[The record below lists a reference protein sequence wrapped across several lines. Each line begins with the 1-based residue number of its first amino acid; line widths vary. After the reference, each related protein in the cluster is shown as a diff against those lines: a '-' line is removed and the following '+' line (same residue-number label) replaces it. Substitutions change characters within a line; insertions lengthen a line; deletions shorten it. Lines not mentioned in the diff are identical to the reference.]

1 MEIALKKNVEMDVQ
15 HDLRALIVT
24 HGIEK
29 VHATLQEMMRKD
41 YEFLTRFFG
50 AHVTPVTVPVTV
62 PIAHEQQTL
71 ESVLTPTKV
80 KNVKIVVKKSEVES
94 IPIPEVIA
102 PAPAPA
108 PTENAMEQPEEKKF
122 RSPIEMKEFQRQA
135 VEKKH
140 AELQAKGITPESIL
154 TKENLTKWI
163 LEEGN
168 SYAWVAR
175 EKAGCPETTVSAIAK
190 NYGII
195 SKIKKRQGMA
205 FAKSR
210 SS

>member
-1 MEIALKKNVEMDVQ
+1 METALKNRVEMNTLQ
-15 HDLRALIVT
+15 QDLRTLVAN

-29 VHATLQEMMRKD
+29 VHTYLHTMMRQE
-41 YEFLTRFFG
+41 YEFLAQFFKVQ
-50 AHVTPVTVPVTV
+50 AQPVPVVST
-62 PIAHEQQTL
+62 PFQEQQTI
-71 ESVLTPTKV
+71 ESMLTPVKV
-80 KNVKIVVKKSEVES
+80 KNVKIVVKKSETE
-94 IPIPEVIA
+94 PEAIPEPVPVA
-102 PAPAPA
+102 PVPV
-108 PTENAMEQPEEKKF
+108 ENTMEQPEEKKF
-122 RSPIEMKEFQRQA
+122 KSPIEMKEFQRQA

-140 AELQAKGITPESIL
+140 AELQAKGIAPESIL

-163 LEEGN
+163 LEESN

-205 FAKSR
+205 FAKNH

>member
-1 MEIALKKNVEMDVQ
+1 MEIALKKNVEMDIHQ
-15 HDLRALIVT
+15 DLRALIVT
-24 HGIEK
+24 HGVEK

-41 YEFLTRFFG
+41 YEFLARFFG
-50 AHVTPVTVPVTV
+50 AHASATVPVTAV
-62 PIAHEQQTL
+62 PVAVPVAHEQQTL

-80 KNVKIVVKKSEVES
+80 KNVKIVVKKSEVEP
-94 IPIPEVIA
+94 IPTPEVIA
-102 PAPAPA
+102 PAPA
-108 PTENAMEQPEEKKF
+108 ENTMEQEKKF

-140 AELQAKGITPESIL
+140 SELQAKGITPESIL

-205 FAKSR
+205 FAKTH

>member
-1 MEIALKKNVEMDVQ
+1 MKIALKKNVEMDIHQ
-15 HDLRALIVT
+15 DLRALIVT

-50 AHVTPVTVPVTV
+50 TQVTPLVTVPVTV
-62 PIAHEQQTL
+62 PVAHEQQTL

-80 KNVKIVVKKSEVES
+80 KNVKIVVKKSEVE
-94 IPIPEVIA
+94 PIPTPEVA
-102 PAPAPA
+102 PVPAPA
-108 PTENAMEQPEEKKF
+108 PTENTMEQEKKF

-163 LEEGN
+163 LEENN

-205 FAKSR
+205 FAKNR

>member
-1 MEIALKKNVEMDVQ
+1 M
-15 HDLRALIVT
+15 
-24 HGIEK
+24 
-29 VHATLQEMMRKD
+29 
-41 YEFLTRFFG
+41 
-50 AHVTPVTVPVTV
+50 
-62 PIAHEQQTL
+62 
-71 ESVLTPTKV
+71 
-80 KNVKIVVKKSEVES
+80 KKSEVES
-94 IPIPEVIA
+94 IPIPEVI
-102 PAPAPA
+102 APAPA

-190 NYGII
+190 NYGVI

>member
-1 MEIALKKNVEMDVQ
+1 MNTLQ
-15 HDLRALIVT
+15 QDLRTLVANY
-24 HGIEK
+24 GIEK
-29 VHATLQEMMRKD
+29 VHTSLHTMMRQD
-41 YEFLTRFFG
+41 YEFLAHFFKEQTLV
-50 AHVTPVTVPVTV
+50 AVPAV
-62 PIAHEQQTL
+62 HEQQTL

-80 KNVKIVVKKSEVES
+80 KNVKIVVKKSEVE
-94 IPIPEVIA
+94 PIADA

-108 PTENAMEQPEEKKF
+108 PTENTMEQEKKF
-122 RSPIEMKEFQRQA
+122 RPPAEMKEFQRQA

-163 LEEGN
+163 LEESN

-205 FAKSR
+205 FAKTH

>member
-50 AHVTPVTVPVTV
+50 AHLTPVTV